1 MFFGADTTA
10 AIMTSEQVFNALMH
24 RMQASSARINTALH
38 VAPSQSH
45 Q

>member
-1 MFFGADTTA
+1 MFFEADTAA

-24 RMQASSARINTALH
+24 KTASSVRINTALH